1 MKKAGPLGAGLFLM
15 LFRWGLASGSGLEER
30 EWAGERE
37 WGLKE
42 REWGLGSGNGGW
54 RVYKKKEAAGTQ

>member
-1 MKKAGPLGAGLFLM
+1 MGAGLFLM

-42 REWGLGSGNGGW
+42 REWGAGEREW
-54 RVYKKKEAAGTQ
+54 RLEGI